1 MGNTFLNLA
10 LLIIFQFSIRPTF
23 SMKLT
28 TILTDQSALLALK
41 NHVYDPENVL
51 ETNWS
56 SSTHVCNWF
65 RVSCGSRHH
74 RVTALNLSGL
84 GLVGTLPPSLGN
96 LSFLSLLSI
105 TNNSFHGRLPVQLSN
120 LRRLKHLSFG
130 NNSFSGEIPS
140 WLGSLTELRSL
151 FLNHNN
157 LNGVIPFSLG
167 NLSKLEI
174 WTLSGNQLFGSIP
187 SSIFNISSLQKMDLS
202 NNMLSGSIPP
212 VSRDLLSIE
221 LINFNI
227 NNLTGHLSKDIA
239 NMLSGRIPMSLFKCK
254 KLQMFSLS
262 YNQLEGSLPR
272 NSSILKR
279 LCEIPRH
286 IVNLTLLSV
295 LDFPDNNFTGT
306 IPHQIGNLQNLEYL
320 HLGANNILSG
330 HLPPNVGLWLP
341 NLEQLHLDINQLFGS
356 FPMSISNASQL
367 TSLDISSNYFS
378 GTIPDTLG
386 NLRNLKRL
394 NLETTNLSSSGMSFL
409 SSLTNCRGLEVLC
422 FGDNP
427 LISGKLPGS
436 IGNLSSSLQKFYG
449 PACNIRGSIP
459 SGFGNL
465 SRLISI
471 YLSHNKLTGM
481 IPTTIGGLKEL
492 QKISF
497 HHNKLDGPI
506 PSDLCHLKKL
516 AFLFLSSNKLS
527 GPIPACLGGLIA
539 LRSLYLD
546 SNMFSSTIPST
557 LTRISDLLILNLS
570 SNSLSGPLPID
581 IGKWKVLTSMDLSNN
596 QLSSDIPIGVADLQ
610 DVTYFSLSNNRI
622 RGSIPESFGNLLS
635 LEFLD
640 LSRNNLSGQIPKS
653 FEKLPYLKYFNV
665 SFNRLQGEIPKGGSF
680 GNYSFE
686 SFKGNEALCGAAQL
700 HVPSCKT
707 RRLRNSK
714 VRTKLIIFVALPIAS
729 AVLVVSLIIIILRRR
744 KRKDRSTAQEDLT
757 PLGTWRRISYH
768 DLHQA
773 TNGFSDRRFLGTGSY
788 GSVYQGTLLDGM
800 EVAVKVFKLELEGA
814 FKSFDVEC
822 EVLRNIRHRNL
833 IKIISSC
840 SNDLDFKALVL
851 EFMPNG
857 SLDKWLYFNNHFLDI
872 LQRLNIMID
881 VASALEYL
889 HHGNATPVVHCDL
902 KPSNVLLD
910 EDMVAHLGD
919 FGIAKLLCKE
929 DSMIHTMTMATIG
942 YVAPGE
948 QSLKIWVKESI
959 SSPLNQ
965 VVDTNLL
972 CTIGSE
978 RSAANNCALSILH
991 VGLECSLEL
1000 PNERPN
1006 MKEIVTKLN
1015 KIKVKFLED
1024 IEGGG

>member
-157 LNGVIPFSLG
+157 LNGVIPFSLS

-174 WTLSGNQLFGSIP
+174 LTLSRNQLFDSIP

-227 NNLTGHLSKDIA
+227 NNLTGHLSKDMFDHFPNLKELHLSA

-262 YNQLEGSLPR
+262 YNQLEGSLPVEIGNLSMLQRVYIAR
-272 NSSILKR
+272 NHFEG
-279 LCEIPRH
+279 EIPRQ

-295 LDFPDNNFTGT
+295 LDFPDNNFT
-306 IPHQIGNLQNLEYL
+306 EY
-320 HLGANNILSG
+320 GIEGIVS
-330 HLPPNVGLWLP
+330 
-341 NLEQLHLDINQLFGS
+341 
-356 FPMSISNASQL
+356 
-367 TSLDISSNYFS
+367 T
-378 GTIPDTLG
+378 
-386 NLRNLKRL
+386 K
-394 NLETTNLSSSGMSFL
+394 
-409 SSLTNCRGLEVLC
+409 
-422 FGDNP
+422 GDV
-427 LISGKLPGS
+427 
-436 IGNLSSSLQKFYG
+436 Y
-449 PACNIRGSIP
+449 
-459 SGFGNL
+459 
-465 SRLISI
+465 
-471 YLSHNKLTGM
+471 
-481 IPTTIGGLKEL
+481 
-492 QKISF
+492 
-497 HHNKLDGPI
+497 
-506 PSDLCHLKKL
+506 
-516 AFLFLSSNKLS
+516 
-527 GPIPACLGGLIA
+527 
-539 LRSLYLD
+539 
-546 SNMFSSTIPST
+546 
-557 LTRISDLLILNLS
+557 
-570 SNSLSGPLPID
+570 
-581 IGKWKVLTSMDLSNN
+581 
-596 QLSSDIPIGVADLQ
+596 
-610 DVTYFSLSNNRI
+610 
-622 RGSIPESFGNLLS
+622 SFGILMI
-635 LEFLD
+635 ET
-640 LSRNNLSGQIPKS
+640 I
-653 FEKLPYLKYFNV
+653 
-665 SFNRLQGEIPKGGSF
+665 
-680 GNYSFE
+680 
-686 SFKGNEALCGAAQL
+686 
-700 HVPSCKT
+700 T
-707 RRLRNSK
+707 RK
-714 VRTKLIIFVALPIAS
+714 KPT
-729 AVLVVSLIIIILRRR
+729 
-744 KRKDRSTAQEDLT
+744 
-757 PLGTWRRISYH
+757 
-768 DLHQA
+768 
-773 TNGFSDRRFLGTGSY
+773 
-788 GSVYQGTLLDGM
+788 
-800 EVAVKVFKLELEGA
+800 
-814 FKSFDVEC
+814 
-822 EVLRNIRHRNL
+822 
-833 IKIISSC
+833 
-840 SNDLDFKALVL
+840 
-851 EFMPNG
+851 
-857 SLDKWLYFNNHFLDI
+857 DKMF
-872 LQRLNIMID
+872 
-881 VASALEYL
+881 A
-889 HHGNATPVVHCDL
+889 
-902 KPSNVLLD
+902 
-910 EDMVAHLGD
+910 
-919 FGIAKLLCKE
+919 
-929 DSMIHTMTMATIG
+929 
-942 YVAPGE
+942 GE

-978 RSAANNCALSILH
+978 RSAANNCVLSILH

-1015 KIKVKFLED
+1015 KIKVRFLED
-1024 IEGGG
+1024 IEGGNKECIC